1 VTDVTFGPILEVL
14 TAFAI
19 LGGGVL
25 VVGGAVVAAPR
36 VLGVFR
42 QRLYD
47 RATAA
52 DRQRWVIRP
61 DPASASDPDAPRR
74 LVAGLHPGGRRGTSG
89 WASGWPEL
97 TLAMRWVDGRAR
109 FEIEAPRQL
118 GRSIEAAIAAAYPSA
133 EVDPIPSSMGAL
145 DGLHL
150 AISGEPPGAGAK
162 VVGQGDL
169 GPGLVELL
177 ARLPARATATW
188 TLIVRP
194 LPAATARD
202 WDDDVPGML
211 EMFLD
216 SFLNRPSRQVTPR
229 TAASP
234 RPADGPQFSMTARLV
249 AGSADHRA
257 IRAWLFDAMSIVG
270 VLRGA
275 GWAVEASVGGRSSP
289 MTVGPRDLAEL
300 WGLSAAGSE
309 ARPLDVVRSRRLR
322 APVAERPSPGERPI
336 GRDGDRLIDVP
347 ADVFLRHAAFIG
359 KTGSGKSTEL
369 VALAA
374 EDLRAGRGFTFLDPH
389 GDAVRRLLDCVP
401 PSEVER
407 VHVLELAERRRPRAF
422 NPLELDGADPE
433 LVAGQFVDT
442 VRELYLGTN
451 MPRQVHYLRNGL
463 VTMLLKEP
471 GAAGPWTVLDL
482 YELFVDPDKRKA
494 FTVGL
499 TDPLLDAFW
508 THEWPTRLG
517 TGKDPSAEALI
528 NKLSAFIGYPS
539 IRQILAA
546 RRSSIRPRRI
556 MDEGHVLLVD
566 LSRAARDH
574 GYLFGSL
581 LVARFCIDALARQ
594 DVPADRRR
602 PHQLYLDEAHAFD
615 TSSLRTIVTETRKF
629 GLGAT
634 LATQYFDRMG
644 EELRDAVLNDVGTL
658 ALLQPAA
665 TDARLLARSFE
676 PLTERDLL
684 ALERFRMAVRT
695 ELAGQATVFTA
706 DILHEPQRFVQ
717 ANQVRRLSDERD
729 GHDPF

>member
-1 VTDVTFGPILEVL
+1 MTDVLFGPIFDVL
-14 TAFAI
+14 TAFAV
-19 LGGGVL
+19 LGGGALVL
-25 VVGGAVVAAPR
+25 GGAVMVAPR
-36 VLGVFR
+36 VLGLVR
-42 QRLYD
+42 QRAYD
-47 RATAA
+47 RATAT

-61 DPASASDPDAPRR
+61 DPASAGDPDTARR
-74 LVAGLHPGGRRGTSG
+74 LVAGLHPGGRRGTSR

-97 TLAMRWVDGRAR
+97 TLALRWAGGRAR

-133 EVDPIPSSMGAL
+133 EIEAIPASAAGT

-150 AISGEPPGAGAK
+150 AISGEPPRPGGK

-169 GPGLVELL
+169 GPSLVELL
-177 ARLPARATATW
+177 ARLPAGATAAW

-194 LPAATARD
+194 LAAGAGREP
-202 WDDDVPGML
+202 DDDASGIL

-216 SFLNRPSRQVTPR
+216 SALNRPSRQVTPR
-229 TAASP
+229 TPTSP
-234 RPADGPQFSMTARLV
+234 RQADGPSFSASARLV
-249 AGSADHRA
+249 AGSADRRA
-257 IRAWLFDAMSIVG
+257 IRAWLFDAMSLVG

-275 GWAVEASVGGRSSP
+275 GWVVQASVGGRSSP
-289 MTVGPRDLAEL
+289 MAVGPRDLAEL
-300 WGLSAAGSE
+300 WGLSAAASE
-309 ARPLDVVRSRRLR
+309 ARALDVVRSRRLR
-322 APVAERPSPGERPI
+322 APVADRLSADDRPI
-336 GRDGDRLIDVP
+336 GCEGDRLVGVP

-374 EDLRAGRGFTFLDPH
+374 DDLRSGRAFTFLDPH

-401 PSEVER
+401 HSEVER
-407 VHVLELAERRRPRAF
+407 VHFLEIAERRRPRSF

-442 VRELYLGTN
+442 VRELYLGTG

-463 VTMLLKEP
+463 MTMLLKEP
-471 GAAGPWTVLDL
+471 GDAGPWTILDL
-482 YELFVDPDKRKA
+482 YEVFVDPDRRKA

-499 TDPLLDAFW
+499 TDPLLQAFW
-508 THEWPTRLG
+508 DHEWPTRLG

-539 IRQILAA
+539 IRQIVAA

-556 MDEGHVLLVD
+556 MDSGSVLLVD

-574 GYLFGSL
+574 GRLFGSL
-581 LVARFCIDALARQ
+581 LVARYCIDALARQ
-594 DVPADRRR
+594 DVPEDQRR

-684 ALERFRMAVRT
+684 GLERFRMAVRT
-695 ELAGQATVFTA
+695 ELSGQATVFTA
-706 DILHEPQRFVQ
+706 DILPEPERYGR
-717 ANQVRRLSDERD
+717 ADLVRRVSDERD